1 MTTSAHHLLGL
12 ASGRKRNEFWNF
24 SVGIHGFPPPS
35 ERKTGNAIS
44 PLHPHHTLPFL
55 LEVSKLRPL
64 LIISLFKYQTQQLAS
79 SPWLAANQS
88 SDARTRGK
96 RGRESSIHNDS
107 DCEAWPPPQTHTG
120 MGVVG
125 WGWFS
130 GPDSSESSPVRTWVS
145 IELCAF
151 FKALKSTS
159 RLILSLANL
168 EDFPLLKPFQTVCAK
183 TRTAHA
189 HFDGREAH
197 GFQRLSLALHLT
209 PWRKVSQ

>member
-1 MTTSAHHLLGL
+1 M
-12 ASGRKRNEFWNF
+12 
-24 SVGIHGFPPPS
+24 GIHGFPPPS

-88 SDARTRGK
+88 SDARARGK

-107 DCEAWPPPQTHTG
+107 DCEAWPPPQRHTG

-145 IELCAF
+145 TELCAF
-151 FKALKSTS
+151 EALKSTS
-159 RLILSLANL
+159 PLNLSLANL
-168 EDFPLLKPFQTVCAK
+168 EDFSHPKPFQIICARR
-183 TRTAHA
+183 RTAHA
-189 HFDGREAH
+189 HLDGREKH
-197 GFQRLSLALHLT
+197 RFQRLTLALHLT
-209 PWRKVSQ
+209 PWRKVSH